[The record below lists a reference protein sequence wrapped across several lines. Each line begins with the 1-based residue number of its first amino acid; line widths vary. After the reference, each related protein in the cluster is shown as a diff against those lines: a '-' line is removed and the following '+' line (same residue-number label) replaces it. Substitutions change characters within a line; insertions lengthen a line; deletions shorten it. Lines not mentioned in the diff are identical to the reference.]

1 MNCTFFFR
9 MVRPD
14 LEEKPSSIRGLP
26 RKNPRFEPQPEGKW
40 TDTVD
45 KKIHQPDSRRRT
57 VGTFMTPWPGTRSK
71 FGHQSKIKSQ
81 QEQKNNLS
89 NFEKF

>member
-1 MNCTFFFR
+1 MNLSPKTSGQAQ
-9 MVRPD
+9 
-14 LEEKPSSIRGLP
+14 LI
-26 RKNPRFEPQPEGKW
+26 KNTP
-40 TDTVD
+40 T
-45 KKIHQPDSRRRT
+45 DSRRRT

-89 NFEKF
+89 NFEKFQNVEMFMMPCRLSVEKCDKNGKYRARKSS